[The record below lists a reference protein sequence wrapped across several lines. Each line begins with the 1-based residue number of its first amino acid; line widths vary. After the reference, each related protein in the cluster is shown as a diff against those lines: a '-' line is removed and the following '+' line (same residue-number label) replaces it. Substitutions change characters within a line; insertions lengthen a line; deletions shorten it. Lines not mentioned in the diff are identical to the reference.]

1 MPNWCDNR
9 LKISSSDPAKIQ
21 RLKDAWD
28 SGHFMQSL
36 HPCPQELYD
45 TIAGGYSDDEKQKE
59 LEIKEKANVEKYG
72 YKNWYDWCVANWGTK
87 WDIDT
92 DAGVASITGN
102 EFHAEFMT
110 AWSPP
115 IEFFMYLDRRDRG
128 ISDEIDEN
136 DYDIQC
142 DYEEEGMGFRGT
154 YTTEYGEDT
163 HSGEE

>member
-59 LEIKEKANVEKYG
+59 LEIKEKLTEEMQNINSLQNDESLMG
-72 YKNWYDWCVANWGTK
+72 LD
-87 WDIDT
+87 
-92 DAGVASITGN
+92 SLFN
-102 EFHAEFMT
+102 EQ
-110 AWSPP
+110 
-115 IEFFMYLDRRDRG
+115 L
-128 ISDEIDEN
+128 
-136 DYDIQC
+136 
-142 DYEEEGMGFRGT
+142 
-154 YTTEYGEDT
+154 
-163 HSGEE
+163 